1 MMAPDKDPR
10 NLPHP
15 ENRVTRGLRM
25 KTLRS
30 TMFTGVLALSLAGCG
45 DKPRPAVT
53 TTTAAKPARA
63 ATPAAESAATA
74 AAAYV
79 YTYSPVGKRDPFRS
93 PLEEL
98 GRTKQAT
105 QQVACSESLC
115 QWDLD
120 QLKLVAVIT
129 GDANPIAMVE
139 DPMGRGHIVRRNAK
153 MGRQGGKV
161 TQILRDSVTVTE
173 FLPGGADG
181 KVISNPVSLQLRPD
195 DARAPIYNLLTGKDW
210 E

>member
-1 MMAPDKDPR
+1 MAPNKNPR
-10 NLPHP
+10 NLHHP

-30 TMFTGVLALSLAGCG
+30 TMFTGVLALSLAACS
-45 DKPRPAVT
+45 DAP
-53 TTTAAKPARA
+53 KPAARPVVVTQA
-63 ATPAAESAATA
+63 PAAAAPVA
-74 AAAYV
+74 EVAAAPAAAYV
-79 YTYSPVGKRDPFRS
+79 YNYSPVGKRDPFRS

-98 GRTKQAT
+98 GRAKQVSVQT
-105 QQVACSESLC
+105 TCNESLC